1 MRLVVASNN
10 VHKRSEIAR
19 ILGGCGIEV
28 ELADDT
34 IFVVADESGITF
46 AENARK
52 KSEAFASANNL
63 PALADDSG
71 LCVDALRGEP
81 GVRSARYAGDHASDA
96 DNNAKL
102 LAALSGETNRSA
114 RFICCVHLGFPDGRP
129 PITAE
134 GRVEGRI
141 LEEANGAGGF
151 GYDPLFFCP
160 ELGKSFGLAS
170 PEEKASVSH
179 RGRALRA
186 LALKLKTLA
195 QAPSAPHET
204 E

>member
-10 VHKRSEIAR
+10 VHKRREIAL
-19 ILGGCGIEV
+19 ILGECGIEV
-28 ELADDT
+28 EPANET
-34 IFVVADESGITF
+34 TFVVVEEDGITF
-46 AENARK
+46 ADNARK

-81 GVRSARYAGDHASDA
+81 GVRSGRYAGDHASDA
-96 DNNAKL
+96 ENNAKL
-102 LAALSGETNRSA
+102 LTALSGETNRSA
-114 RFICCVHLGFPDGRP
+114 RFICSVHLGFPDGRP

-141 LEEANGAGGF
+141 LEETDGTGGF
-151 GYDPLFFCP
+151 GYDPLFYCP
-160 ELGKSFGLAS
+160 ELAKSFGRAS

-179 RGRALRA
+179 RGRALRE
-186 LALKLKTLA
+186 LATRLKTLSKTKRA
-195 QAPSAPHET
+195 LSES